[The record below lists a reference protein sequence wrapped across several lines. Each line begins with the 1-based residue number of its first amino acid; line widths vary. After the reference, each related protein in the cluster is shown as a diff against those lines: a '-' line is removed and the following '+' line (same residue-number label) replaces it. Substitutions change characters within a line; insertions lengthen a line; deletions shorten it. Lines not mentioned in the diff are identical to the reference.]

1 MPREST
7 ITFNMVA
14 AIADSLFKQGKKP
27 TARAVR
33 EALGVG
39 SMATVLKHL
48 RQWAD
53 NRKQQQPP
61 MADLVMPNTP
71 SSRQKRAEKAAIY
84 QVDGVSVDVT
94 DLLNIDFEILDL
106 ASDAMTHVSTAM
118 ARASGEDRAKYL
130 SEVLTNILDRES
142 DRVLE
147 LFARLGE
154 ADALP
159 PGQSTHPEN
168 VRPNIVAQCV
178 RLNRLGGRAG
188 RNDYITLYTGGQDDF
203 SAMSI
208 GELQG
213 YIHPDKWLEMQIRL
227 RASGM
232 LVSTNVVKVARW
244 IARGLDVRHAINKVQ
259 VDNEVYATE
268 SRPAATFQR
277 KTN

>member
-7 ITFNMVA
+7 ITYSMVA

-53 NRKQQQPP
+53 NQKQQPP
-61 MADLVMPNTP
+61 MAGSAPNT
-71 SSRQKRAEKAAIY
+71 SRQKRAEKAAIY

-106 ASDAMTHVSTAM
+106 ASDAMTHVSTTM

-147 LFARLGE
+147 LSARLGE
-154 ADALP
+154 ADAPP
-159 PGQSTHPEN
+159 PGQSIHPEN
-168 VRPNIVAQCV
+168 VRPNIVAQCA